1 MHVLFKDERA
11 KRAKRDRRDGMTN
24 GNLFQEIQEDLERQ
38 KLEAFWKRY
47 GKLIVACCVALVLG
61 TAGASAWREWQTQ
74 QNRKATAELAAIMK
88 ENATDSARISDPG
101 KRVMALDTYAQA
113 AKGRAQATLAALH
126 AAAMYA
132 QEGQKQEAQKRYEDI
147 SADAQADSAFRQ
159 YAALMAI
166 MLQMDAGDAA
176 ALDKKLEPLAA
187 DGAPWRYTA
196 REAQGYLAL
205 RLGDKAKAEKIFSA
219 LAQDA
224 AVPRSLATRAA
235 DMLRYA
241 GG

>member
-1 MHVLFKDERA
+1 
-11 KRAKRDRRDGMTN
+11 MTN
-24 GNLFQEIQEDLERQ
+24 ENLFQEIQEDLERQ
-38 KLEAFWKRY
+38 KLEAFWKKY
-47 GKLIVACCVALVLG
+47 GKLVMACCVALVLG
-61 TAGASAWREWQTQ
+61 TAGASAWREWQTG
-74 QNRKATAELAAIMK
+74 QNRKATSELAAIIMK
-88 ENATDSARISDPG
+88 NANDPTRVSDPG
-101 KRVMALDTYAQA
+101 KRAMALDNYAQT

-147 SADAQADSAFRQ
+147 SADAQSDTAFRQ
-159 YAALMAI
+159 YAALMAV
-166 MLQMDAGDAA
+166 MLQMDEGDVA

-187 DGAPWRYTA
+187 EGAPWRYTA

-205 RLGDKAKAEKIFSA
+205 RAGDKVKAEKIFSA

-224 AVPRSLATRAA
+224 AVPRSLAARAA

>member
-1 MHVLFKDERA
+1 
-11 KRAKRDRRDGMTN
+11 MTN
-24 GNLFQEIQEDLERQ
+24 ENLFQEIQEDLERQ
-38 KLEAFWKRY
+38 KLEAFWKKY
-47 GKLIVACCVALVLG
+47 GKLVMACCVALVLG
-61 TAGASAWREWQTQ
+61 TAGASAWREWQTG
-74 QNRKATAELAAIMK
+74 QNRKATSELAAIIMK
-88 ENATDSARISDPG
+88 NANDPTRVSDPG
-101 KRVMALDTYAQA
+101 KRAMALDNYAQT

-147 SADAQADSAFRQ
+147 SADAQSDTAFRQ
-159 YAALMAI
+159 YAALMAV
-166 MLQMDAGDAA
+166 MLQMDEGDVA

-187 DGAPWRYTA
+187 EGAPWRYTA

-205 RLGDKAKAEKIFSA
+205 RAGDKAKAEKIFSA

-224 AVPRSLATRAA
+224 AVPRSLAARAA